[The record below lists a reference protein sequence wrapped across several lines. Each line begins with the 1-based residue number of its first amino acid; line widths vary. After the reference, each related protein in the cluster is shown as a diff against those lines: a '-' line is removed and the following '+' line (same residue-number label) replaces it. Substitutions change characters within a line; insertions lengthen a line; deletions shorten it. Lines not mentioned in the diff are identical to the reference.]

1 MPNLWVIRPGD
12 ANETSAAWR
21 IALTRRDGPV
31 LLALTRQGLPT
42 LEFTS
47 AEGGLPPVERGAYV
61 LADMGEGDPEL
72 ILLATGSELH
82 LAVDAAARLASDG
95 LNVRVVSFP
104 CWELFEAQERSYRES
119 VLPPAVRPR
128 LAIEA
133 GASLGWERWVGDSG
147 AIIGLDD
154 FGASAPGDLVLEKFG
169 FSVDHV
175 FDTARKLLAA

>member
-1 MPNLWVIRPGD
+1 
-12 ANETSAAWR
+12 
-21 IALTRRDGPV
+21 
-31 LLALTRQGLPT
+31 
-42 LEFTS
+42 
-47 AEGGLPPVERGAYV
+47 
-61 LADMGEGDPEL
+61 MGEGDPEL

-95 LNVRVVSFP
+95 LNVRVVSLP

-147 AIIGLDD
+147 AIIGLDH
-154 FGASAPGDLVLEKFG
+154 FGASAPGDIVLEKFGFSVDHVFG